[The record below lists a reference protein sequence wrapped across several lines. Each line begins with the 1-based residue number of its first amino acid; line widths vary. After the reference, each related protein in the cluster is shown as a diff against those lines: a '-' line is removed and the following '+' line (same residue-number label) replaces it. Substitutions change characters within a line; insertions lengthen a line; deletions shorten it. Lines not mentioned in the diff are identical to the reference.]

1 MHHLKTKILAG
12 VLLTLPTLAMA
23 HPGHESAHS
32 GFMAGFI
39 HPFTGLDHL
48 MMAIAL
54 GVLFSKFAKQWKITG
69 VIAFIMALS
78 FGFVLGMQGIF
89 AATFEYGIVASLI
102 VLAVALCVRHQVL
115 LAISAIGLTMFH
127 GAAHGYELAHSGNA
141 VYVASGMIVAM
152 ALIYLA
158 GLGLGEVIR
167 RYVPYGDKMVAAC
180 AAAVAL
186 LGLA

>member
-1 MHHLKTKILAG
+1 MQALNVKIVAACIAS
-12 VLLTLPTLAMA
+12 LPMLAMA

-69 VIAFIMALS
+69 VIAFILTLA

-89 AATFEYGIVASLI
+89 ATTVEYGIVASLI

-127 GAAHGYELAHSGNA
+127 GVAHGFELAHSGNA

-152 ALIYLA
+152 ALIYLG

-180 AAAVAL
+180 AAVVAL
-186 LGLA
+186 LSLA